1 MKKKSTPI
9 IASVSGVRGILGD
22 NLTPENITG
31 FTSAFAEYCRAR
43 YKTKTIVIGR
53 DGRAYGDIIYSMVI
67 STLFLAGFKVIHIGV
82 VPTPTVQIATEETE
96 ACGGISLSASHN
108 PQKWNGLKFLNPD
121 GTFLDAEAMEEIK
134 KIAFKKK
141 FYYAPLKELYPPV
154 PDSSWS
160 KKHIEKV
167 LKMKILDL
175 KKIRKRK
182 FKVVVDAVNSSGSLI
197 VPELLC
203 RLGCEVIELYTAP
216 TGVFPHTPEPV
227 PENLTDLCQA
237 VIKHKADLGVAVD
250 PDADRLVLIT
260 DKGEPFIEENTITTV
275 INHIFRKHKSQKLKA
290 TVNLSTTRAV
300 DDIAK
305 EYKGKIFRTPVGEIN
320 VVKAMVRNK
329 SICGGE
335 GSGGVIISP
344 AIGGHYGR
352 DSLFGIA
359 VILNELADANISLS
373 KYKENLPKYKI
384 EKTKLTIKDPS
395 KFLRDIVR
403 NNKKVKD
410 CKITE
415 IDGVKLDFKDFWVH
429 FRKSNTEPVVR
440 IIKETKIEK

>member
-31 FTSAFAEYCRAR
+31 FASAFADYCRAR
-43 YKTKTIVIGR
+43 YDSKTIVIGR

-67 STLFLAGFKVIHIGV
+67 SSLFLSGFKVIHIGV
-82 VPTPTVQIATEETE
+82 VPTPTVQIATEESK
-96 ACGGISLSASHN
+96 ACGGIAITASHN
-108 PQKWNGLKFLNPD
+108 PQKWNGLKFLKPD

-134 KIAFKKK
+134 KIAAKKK
-141 FYYAPLKELYPPV
+141 FFYAQLKELYPPV
-154 PDSSWS
+154 PDTSWS
-160 KKHIEKV
+160 NRHLDKVMNMKK
-167 LKMKILDL
+167 LDL
-175 KKIRKRK
+175 KKIKKKK

-197 VPELLC
+197 VPSLLC
-203 RLGCEVIELYTAP
+203 RLGCEVIELHTAP
-216 TGVFPHTPEPV
+216 TGVFPHTPEPI
-227 PENLTDLCQA
+227 PENLTELCNA

-260 DKGEPFIEENTITTV
+260 DKGEPFIEENTIATV
-275 INHIFRKHKSQKLKA
+275 VNHIFRKFKSEKINA
-290 TVNLSTTRAV
+290 TVNLSTTRSV

-305 EYKGKIFRTPVGEIN
+305 HYKGKIFRTPVGEIN
-320 VVKAMVRNK
+320 VVKGMIKNK

-352 DSLFGIA
+352 DCLFGIA
-359 VILNELADANISLS
+359 IILNELADANISLS

-384 EKTKLTIKDPS
+384 EKTKIDVKDPT
-395 KFLRDIVR
+395 KFLRDIVK
-403 NNKKVKD
+403 NNKKVKG
-410 CKITE
+410 CKITQT
-415 IDGVKLDFKDFWVH
+415 DGVKLDFKDFWVH
-429 FRKSNTEPVVR
+429 FRKSNTEPIVR
-440 IIKETKIEK
+440 IIKETKII